1 MIICSILT
9 AAVVITVGTI
19 ICTSDEGDY
28 AAAVLSRIDSENS
41 LRNAAETRRL
51 INKKA

>member
-9 AAVVITVGTI
+9 AAVVITVGTL

-28 AAAVLSRIDSENS
+28 AASVLSRIDSEKQ
-41 LRNAAETRRL
+41 LRSAAETQKL